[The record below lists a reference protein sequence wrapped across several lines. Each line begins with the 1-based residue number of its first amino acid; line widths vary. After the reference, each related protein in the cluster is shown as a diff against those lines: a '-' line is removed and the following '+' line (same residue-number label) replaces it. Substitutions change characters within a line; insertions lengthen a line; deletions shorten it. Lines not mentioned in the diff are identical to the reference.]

1 MAENVTKTSK
11 PGLGARIGKYFREC
25 KAEVKKV
32 TWPTKEQL
40 AHNTM
45 IIIVFVAIVTVI
57 LSLLDLGFTKLFS
70 LLTNVL

>member
-1 MAENVTKTSK
+1 MAEEVKK
-11 PGLGARIGKYFREC
+11 AGLGTRIKKYFKEC

-32 TWPTKEQL
+32 TWPTKDQL
-40 AHNTM
+40 VHNTG

-57 LSLLDLGFTKLFS
+57 LSLLDVGFTKLFS

>member
-1 MAENVTKTSK
+1 MAEEVKK
-11 PGLGARIGKYFREC
+11 AGLGTRIKKYFKEC

-32 TWPTKEQL
+32 TWPTKDQL
-40 AHNTM
+40 VHNTG

-57 LSLLDLGFTKLFS
+57 LSLLDAGFTKLFS

>member
-1 MAENVTKTSK
+1 MAEEVKK
-11 PGLGARIGKYFREC
+11 AGLGTRIKKYFKEC

-32 TWPTKEQL
+32 TWPTKDKL
-40 AHNTM
+40 VHNTG

-57 LSLLDLGFTKLFS
+57 LSLLDVGFTKLFS

>member
-1 MAENVTKTSK
+1 MAEEVKK
-11 PGLGARIGKYFREC
+11 AGLGTRIKKYFKEC

-32 TWPTKEQL
+32 TWPTKDQHV
-40 AHNTM
+40 HNTG

-57 LSLLDLGFTKLFS
+57 LSLLDVGFTKLFS

>member
-1 MAENVTKTSK
+1 MAENVTKNSGSAK
-11 PGLGARIGKYFREC
+11 RFFKEC

-40 AHNTM
+40 VHNTA

-70 LLTNVL
+70 LLTNLL